1 MTERY
6 DAIIIGAGQAGP
18 ALAARLNAAGQTV
31 ALVERKLVGGTCVN
45 VGCTPTKAMVAS
57 AHAAHIARR
66 GNDYGVRLK
75 GTVCVDLEAVMAR
88 KNGIVEASRKGLLS
102 WIGSMEHCTLI
113 QGQAAFESPT
123 TVRVG
128 DRLLEGARIFLNVG
142 ARPMSTV
149 EGHEGVPA
157 LTSTTILQLREL
169 PQHLAVVGG
178 SFIGLE
184 FAQMFRRFGSEV
196 TVVERN
202 PRIISRQDE
211 DASSELQAIMEAEG
225 VKFRTHANCIQLHN
239 SERGIRVS
247 LDCEQGEPEVE
258 ASHVLLAT
266 GRKPNT
272 DDLNLR
278 AAGVQMDAHGFVVT
292 DEHLR
297 TTSPTVWA
305 MGDCNG
311 RGAFTHTSWNDY
323 EIVAD
328 NLLDGGTRS
337 AADRIPAYALF
348 SDPPLAHIGMTESEV
363 RQSGKPALIG
373 NRPMSRVGR
382 AVEKGE
388 SSGFMKVLVDAE
400 SRRILGATILGVGGD
415 EAIHSLLTCMYSRQ
429 TYDLV
434 ATAVHIHPTVAELL
448 PTILQEL
455 KPLA

>member
-1 MTERY
+1 
-6 DAIIIGAGQAGP
+6 
-18 ALAARLNAAGQTV
+18 V
-31 ALVERKLVGGTCVN
+31 ALIERKLVGGTCVN

-57 AHAAHIARR
+57 AYAAHIARR
-66 GNDYGVRLK
+66 GNDYGVRLD
-75 GTVCVDLEAVMAR
+75 GTVQVDLEAVMAR

-102 WIGSMEHCTLI
+102 WIGGMERCTLI

-123 TVRVG
+123 SVRVG

-142 ARPMSTV
+142 ARPVSTV
-149 EGHEGVPA
+149 ESHDGVPA
-157 LTSTTILQLREL
+157 LTSTTILQLHEL
-169 PQHLAVVGG
+169 PRHLAVVGG

-225 VKFRTHANCIQLHN
+225 VRFRTHANCIQLHK
-239 SERGIRVS
+239 SERGITVS
-247 LDCEQGEPEVE
+247 LDCEHGEPEVE

-272 DDLNLR
+272 DDLNLQ
-278 AAGVQMDAHGFVVT
+278 AAGVQTDAHGFVVT
-292 DEHLR
+292 DDHLR
-297 TTSPTVWA
+297 TASPTVWA

-328 NLLDGGTRS
+328 NLLDGGIRS

-348 SDPPLAHIGMTESEV
+348 SDPPLAHIGMTETEV

-373 NRPMSRVGR
+373 KRPMSRVGR

-388 SSGFMKVLVDAE
+388 SAGFMKVMVDAE

-434 ATAVHIHPTVAELL
+434 ARSVHIHPTVAELL